1 MKALLLSSESESDL
15 SLLLALAEKLGIR
28 TRTLS
33 TTEVEDMGLAFAM
46 QNGRTGEIVPTD
58 EVLKELRK

>member
-33 TTEVEDMGLAFAM
+33 TTEVEDLGLAFAM
-46 QNGRTGEIVPTD
+46 QNGRTGEIVSTD